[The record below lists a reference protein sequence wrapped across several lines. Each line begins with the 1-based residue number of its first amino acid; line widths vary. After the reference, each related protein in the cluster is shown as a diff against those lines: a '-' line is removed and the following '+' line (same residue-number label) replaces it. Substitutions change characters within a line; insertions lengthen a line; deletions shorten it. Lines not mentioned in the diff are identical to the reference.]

1 MKDLSKI
8 HFRGKEP
15 NEPVVMLLRR
25 HKVALG
31 KQVFGFLGGAVLI
44 VVAYFLLRN
53 YAEWFSDTTSIA
65 YGAIVIV
72 MSLVMLYLLLFM
84 YHAWVDFY
92 LDVWI
97 VTNERIIATDQQGLF
112 HRVTSELR
120 LDRIQDVSSSTRG
133 PFATLFKYG
142 TVQIRTASEEDK
154 FLFNEIAHPEI
165 VARTILELHKKYI
178 DKNQH
183 MQVHGTHQEST
194 IKHYETNESKT
205 V

>member
-8 HFRGKEP
+8 YFHGKEP
-15 NEPVVMLLRR
+15 DEQIVMLLRR

-31 KQVFGFLGGAVLI
+31 KQVAGFFIGAALI
-44 VVAYFLLRN
+44 IVAYLLLRN
-53 YAEWFSDTTSIA
+53 YTEWFTDTTGIA

-92 LDVWI
+92 LDTWI

-120 LDRIQDVSSSTRG
+120 LDRIQDVSSATRG
-133 PFATLFKYG
+133 LFATLFKYG
-142 TVQIRTASEEDK
+142 TVQVRTASEEDK
-154 FLFNEIAHPEI
+154 FFFNEIGRPEI
-165 VARTILELHKKYI
+165 VARKILELHEQYI
-178 DKNQH
+178 GKDQH
-183 MQVHGTHQEST
+183 TQLRGEHQEST
-194 IKHYETNESKT
+194 IEHHTNESKP